1 MITRTA
7 MAEAIPNQK
16 ISCRDT
22 WDNTD
27 IEKNSLGTFTEDSQE
42 TEANMDTKL
51 PVAVTVFIL
60 RSIKSFHCLTEDLLW
75 SQIPIRIIIA
85 TAKIPTPPQ

>member
-1 MITRTA
+1 
-7 MAEAIPNQK
+7 
-16 ISCRDT
+16 
-22 WDNTD
+22 
-27 IEKNSLGTFTEDSQE
+27 
-42 TEANMDTKL
+42 MDTKL

-85 TAKIPTPPQ
+85 TAKIPTPPSIISRLAPEVTAGKTTCKITAISALARTPAMAPP